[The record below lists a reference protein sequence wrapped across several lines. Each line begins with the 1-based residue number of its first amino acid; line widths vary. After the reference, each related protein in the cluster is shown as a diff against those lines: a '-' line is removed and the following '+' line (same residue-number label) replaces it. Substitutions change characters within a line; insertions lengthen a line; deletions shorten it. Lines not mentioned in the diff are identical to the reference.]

1 MMLSMIFPYYRNPQQ
16 LALQYA
22 EMTRWSEKAK
32 AQIEVVIVDDGSP
45 EPAVDVERPDGL
57 PALRIYRVLED
68 KPWRQHGAK
77 NIGAH
82 EAAAPWLL
90 LTDIDHILTASA
102 ADALLK
108 RLPKMDGNTA
118 YMLHRVEADTGL
130 PTVND
135 KGQLKPH
142 PNSFVMS
149 RNLYWRVGGYDEEFE
164 GYGTDGQFKQRLYSI
179 AQKGFLKKV
188 PLVRYWRDIVS
199 DASTSTLGRKVP
211 EYRCDTKAVLARKAA
226 EGRLDEVKTFS
237 LPWERAL

>member
-1 MMLSMIFPYYRNPQQ
+1 MMLSMVFPYYRNPSM

-68 KPWRQHGAK
+68 KPWWQHGCR

-149 RNLYWRVGGYDEEFE
+149 RNLYWRVRGYDEEFE

-188 PLVRYWRDIVS
+188 PLVRYWRDIVP
-199 DASTSTLGRKVP
+199 DANTSTLGRKVP